1 MHSLTLNTMEG
12 VWGYNHKKGK
22 EKHTRLVDGNI
33 LVILFRKHIKH
44 SLVYEYF
51 MRVQSRDETLL

>member
-1 MHSLTLNTMEG
+1 MEG

-51 MRVQSRDETLL
+51 MRVQSRDEKIY